1 MIFDKEF
8 NNHHIEKPPAF
19 SNLLNGI
26 GISISRRSK
35 ER

>member
-8 NNHHIEKPPAF
+8 NNHRMEKHRAF
-19 SNLLNGI
+19 SSLLNGI
-26 GISISRRSK
+26 GISISRRNK